1 MKIKKIL
8 AAVTAIGLV
17 VLLLLFVNSWVG
29 NPVSKA
35 LAKKSAK
42 EYVTANY
49 KDLDLQVNRA
59 TYNFKFSNYI
69 VRVQSSTSQDTVF
82 NIYTDDY
89 GKIKSDDYEYEVA
102 NHMTTWRRLDSEMRE
117 LAESLI
123 IEKLDYDFDNVYLSF
138 AVGDEKDINFT
149 ELTRDMELDIY
160 NPPLPLQVDAT
171 FYNEEVSYNIIAEI
185 AKSLETL
192 LKEQNIS
199 VSQYNI
205 RVLPMENKPEKEGYA
220 SSWVNSLSVSYLP
233 AEKLQENNLSQV
245 IEQFEQDRIADYN
258 DTHKK

>member
-8 AAVTAIGLV
+8 AAVVAIGLI

-49 KDLDLQVNRA
+49 KDLDLQVIRA

-69 VRVQSSTSQDTVF
+69 VRVQSGTSQDTFF

-89 GKIKSDDYEYEVA
+89 GKVQSDDYEYEVA

-123 IEKLDYDFDNVYLSF
+123 IGKLDYDFDNVYLSF
-138 AVGDEKDINFT
+138 AVDDEKNIDFT
-149 ELTRDMELDIY
+149 NLTRDMELDIL
-160 NPPLPLQVDAT
+160 NPPLPLQIDAT
-171 FYNEEVSYNIIAEI
+171 IYNDKVSYDVIAEVTK
-185 AKSLETL
+185 ALESL
-192 LKEQNIS
+192 LKEQNIL
-199 VSQYNI
+199 VSQYNV
-205 RVLPMENKPEKEGYA
+205 RVLPMENKPEKKGRA
-220 SSWVNSLSVSYLP
+220 SSWVNSLSVSYFP
-233 AEKLQENNLSQV
+233 ANKLQEDNLSQV
-245 IEQFEQDRIADYN
+245 MEQYEQERIAEYN
-258 DTHKK
+258 DTYKK